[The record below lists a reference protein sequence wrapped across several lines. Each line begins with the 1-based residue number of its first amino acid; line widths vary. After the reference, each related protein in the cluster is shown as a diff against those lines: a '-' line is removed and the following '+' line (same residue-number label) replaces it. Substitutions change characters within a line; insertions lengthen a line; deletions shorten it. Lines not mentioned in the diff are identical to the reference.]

1 MPDTLVEVWRR
12 IIVGDTKSWV
22 LFENGTCVILMEPD
36 EDLAAQATEII
47 REWGPVHA
55 GSPAGDFSVITLKD
69 APGWVV
75 TCHHPDVLTY
85 VALEDVGPEP
95 TELAVGLAGRSR
107 RDADGLEPHIIHVE
121 DQREGT
127 PEQ

>member
-1 MPDTLVEVWRR
+1 MLNELADIWRR
-12 IIVGDTKSWV
+12 IIVGNGKSWV
-22 LFENGTCVILMEPD
+22 LFENGTCVILMEPGA
-36 EDLAAQATEII
+36 DLAAQATQII

-75 TCHHPDVLTY
+75 TGHHPDVPTY
-85 VALEDVGPEP
+85 VSPEEVGPEP

-107 RDADGLEPHIIHVE
+107 RDADGVEPHVIHVE
-121 DQREGT
+121 NRREGT
-127 PEQ
+127 PKQ